1 MTDEQLAKIKEA
13 AEKLRRKVFFGPTM
27 EAAHTKTT
35 EWIAADYLDG
45 IIARL
50 EAAEDRI
57 KTLEKMDYEAGT
69 YVESVICMRSSH
81 FTGDVPYVGWKGL
94 GLALEQ
100 DYDALKTAE
109 ARASTAYAEGI
120 EAAAKTCMN
129 AAILETVKRNETPP
143 DSEDWQV
150 RNHAAFM
157 LASAY
162 DAIRALLKDKPN
174 G

>member
-1 MTDEQLAKIKEA
+1 MTDIDIAKIKEA

-109 ARASTAYAEGI
+109 ARASTAYAEGV
-120 EAAAKTCMN
+120 EAAAKVAEN
-129 AAILETVKRNETPP
+129 YRTVDHIAWDGHIGIFPKSSTVP
-143 DSEDWQV
+143 DY
-150 RNHAAFM
+150 
-157 LASAY
+157 LAH
-162 DAIRALLKDKPN
+162 AIRALLKDKPN